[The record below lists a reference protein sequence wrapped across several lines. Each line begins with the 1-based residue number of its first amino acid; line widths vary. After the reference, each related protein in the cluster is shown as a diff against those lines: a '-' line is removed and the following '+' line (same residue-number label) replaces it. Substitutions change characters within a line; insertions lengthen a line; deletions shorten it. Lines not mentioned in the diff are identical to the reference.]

1 MNLDRLETERRNPE
15 TYNLDMLPTYD
26 LVNVIQREDAKV
38 AAAVR
43 QALPEIAAA
52 VDLIVDSLRSG
63 GRLFYIGAGTSGRL
77 GVLDAAEYPP
87 TFNTS
92 PDTVQALIAG
102 GEGAMFRAVEGA
114 EDDPDLAAR
123 DLRDRN
129 LSPGDVVVGLAA
141 SGRTPYVLGGLR
153 YSTGLGCPTIAVVC
167 VSEAEISSF
176 AKITIAIPVGPEV
189 IAGSTRMK
197 AGTAQKMTLN
207 MLSTAAMVKLG
218 KTYGNLMVDVKAS
231 NAKLAARVQR
241 MVRDATGAGDQE
253 AAQALAAAGG
263 STKTAIVM
271 LLAGVSA
278 VSAAN
283 CLEAARGS
291 VRQALV
297 LAEERK
303 SNEVKKNNHD

>member
-1 MNLDRLETERRNPE
+1 
-15 TYNLDMLPTYD
+15 
-26 LVNVIQREDAKV
+26 
-38 AAAVR
+38 
-43 QALPEIAAA
+43 
-52 VDLIVDSLRSG
+52 
-63 GRLFYIGAGTSGRL
+63 
-77 GVLDAAEYPP
+77 
-87 TFNTS
+87 
-92 PDTVQALIAG
+92 
-102 GEGAMFRAVEGA
+102 MFRAVEGA

-263 STKTAIVM
+263 STKAAIVM

-303 SNEVKKNNHD
+303 SNEVKRNNHV